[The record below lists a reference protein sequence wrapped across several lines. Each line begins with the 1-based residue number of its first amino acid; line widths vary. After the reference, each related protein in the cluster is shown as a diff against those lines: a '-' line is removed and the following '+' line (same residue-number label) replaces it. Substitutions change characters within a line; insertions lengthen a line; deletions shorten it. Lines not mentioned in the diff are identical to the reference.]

1 MYKKLRVSPL
11 VRENVSVA
19 LKSIKSNRLRSLLT
33 IAIIAV
39 GIMSLVG
46 ILTATEALK
55 REVFTSFEKFGTTSF
70 TISPKYYSVDG
81 ARRSRVRN
89 AMSIS
94 YSQASAFKENF
105 GKDALVSVYTVINS
119 NATVKHE
126 GTSTN
131 PTIRSIAADENYLKF
146 RNTAVAEGRGINEND
161 ITGASSVCV
170 IGHGIVNSLFKG
182 KGTPVGKTI
191 SVQGIRFEVIGVME
205 KMGSAFG
212 GSADNQ
218 VIIPTTSA
226 RTYFMG
232 ENTSFSIGVVPQDF
246 TMAKDYKG
254 EAEQLMRSV
263 RRLSPID
270 ETDFMINSSEAMIS
284 ELNEIMGIITLVS
297 AVIGLITL
305 LGAAVGLM
313 NIMLVSVKER
323 TREIGTR
330 KALGASAKT
339 IKAQFLYESVVIS
352 QIGCVVGVIFGM
364 VAGNLVAIAMSA
376 SFIIPW
382 KWIFSAI
389 TVCLLVGVASGYLPA
404 VRASKLDPIEAL
416 RYE

>member
-1 MYKKLRVSPL
+1 MDKKLWVSPL

-70 TISPKYYSVDG
+70 TINPKYYSTDG
-81 ARRSRVRN
+81 GTRQRVRN
-89 AMSIS
+89 ARAIT
-94 YSQASAFKENF
+94 YSQAKAFKDNF
-105 GKDALVSVYTVINS
+105 ASKALVSIYTIVNG
-119 NATVKHE
+119 NATIKHE

-131 PTIRSIAADENYLKF
+131 PTVRVIAADENYLRF
-146 RNTAVAEGRGINEND
+146 NNVGVAQGRSISENNLA
-161 ITGASSVCV
+161 GAAFVCIV
-170 IGHGIVNSLFKG
+170 GNGVVNSLFRG
-182 KGTPVGKTI
+182 MGTPIGKII
-191 SVQGIRFEVIGVME
+191 SVQGVKFEVIGVME
-205 KMGSAFG
+205 QMGSAFG

-226 RTYFMG
+226 RAYFMG
-232 ENTSFSIGVVPQDF
+232 ENTSFSIGVMPQSF
-246 TMAKDYKG
+246 NGETDYKG

-263 RRLSPID
+263 RRLAPID
-270 ETDFMINSSEAMIS
+270 ETDFRISSSEAMIS
-284 ELNEIMGIITLVS
+284 ELNDIMGVITLVS

-352 QIGCVVGVIFGM
+352 QIGCAAGVVLGM
-364 VAGNLVAIAMSA
+364 AAGNLVAVAMSA

-382 KWIFSAI
+382 RWIFSAI
-389 TVCLLVGVASGYLPA
+389 AVCLVVGVASGYLPA

>member
-1 MYKKLRVSPL
+1 MKRKNLVSPL
-11 VRENVSVA
+11 VRENLNVA

-55 REVFTSFEKFGTTSF
+55 REVFSSFEKFGTTTF
-70 TISPKYYSVDG
+70 TISPNYYSIEG
-81 ARRSRVRN
+81 GTRSRVRN
-89 AMSIS
+89 ARAIT
-94 YSQASAFKENF
+94 YGQARSFKENYPL
-105 GKDALVSVYTVINS
+105 DASVSIYTVVNS
-119 NATVKHE
+119 NATIKHE

-131 PTIRSIAADENYLKF
+131 PTVRVIAADENYLKF
-146 RNTAVAEGRGINEND
+146 RNTGIAQGRGISEND
-161 ITGASSVCV
+161 LSCAAFVCV
-170 IGHGIVNSLFKG
+170 VGNGVVNSLFRGSGSPIG
-182 KGTPVGKTI
+182 KMI
-191 SVQGIRFEVIGVME
+191 SLQGVKFEVIGVMNQV
-205 KMGSAFG
+205 GSAFG
-212 GSADNQ
+212 GSADDQ

-226 RTYFMG
+226 RAYFMG
-232 ENTSFSIGVVPQDF
+232 ENTSFYIGVSPGNF
-246 TMAKDYKG
+246 TAGADYQG

-270 ETDFMINSSEAMIS
+270 ETDFRINNSEAMLS
-284 ELNEIMGIITLVS
+284 EMTEIMGIITAVS

-352 QIGCVVGVIFGM
+352 QIGCAVGVVLGM
-364 VAGNLVAIAMSA
+364 AAGNLVAVAMSA
-376 SFIIPW
+376 SFLIPW
-382 KWIFSAI
+382 KWIFSAMA
-389 TVCLLVGVASGYLPA
+389 VCLFVGVASGYLPA
-404 VRASKLDPIEAL
+404 ERASRLDPIEAL

>member
-1 MYKKLRVSPL
+1 MDKKLWVSPL

-19 LKSIKSNRLRSLLT
+19 LKSIRSNRLRSLLT

-55 REVFTSFEKFGTTSF
+55 REVFTSFEKFGTTTF
-70 TISPKYYSVDG
+70 TISPNYYSMEG
-81 ARRSRVRN
+81 GTRSRVRN
-89 AMSIS
+89 ARAIT
-94 YSQASAFKENF
+94 YNQARTFKENF
-105 GKDALVSVYTVINS
+105 GTGALVSVYTIINS
-119 NATVKHE
+119 NVAVKHE

-131 PTIRSIAADENYLKF
+131 PTVRVIAADENYLKF
-146 RNTAVAEGRGINEND
+146 RTTGVAQGRGISEND
-161 ITGASSVCV
+161 LLSAAFVCV
-170 IGHGIVNSLFKG
+170 VGNGVVNSLFRG
-182 KGTPVGKTI
+182 MGTPIGKII
-191 SVQGIRFEVIGVME
+191 SVQGVKFEVIGVME
-205 KMGSAFG
+205 QMGSAFG

-226 RTYFMG
+226 RAYFMG
-232 ENTSFSIGVVPQDF
+232 ENTSFSIGVMPQAF
-246 TMAKDYKG
+246 GNGTDYQG

-270 ETDFMINSSEAMIS
+270 ETDFRINSSEAMIS
-284 ELNEIMGIITLVS
+284 ELNEIMGVITLVS

-330 KALGASAKT
+330 KALGASAKI

-352 QIGCVVGVIFGM
+352 QIGCAAGVVLGM
-364 VAGNLVAIAMSA
+364 AAGNLVAIAMSA

-389 TVCLLVGVASGYLPA
+389 AVCLVVGIASGYLPA
-404 VRASKLDPIEAL
+404 VRASRLDPIEAL